1 MIIVSLCTIDDSLL
15 YVYVCDESFPLIYY
29 RLFSSWEDIRKET
42 FQVGSQNFCEIKFPK
57 GILLHLSPLECTK
70 VAKTKQNKKPTWV
83 REQCTQEL
91 ILEGSLFLPKLFG
104 HGTVLSRTRA
114 SFGCSHLF
122 VVPSEKRVVIQENHF
137 PFDLVNEVF
146 LLIFLKVNYHYPN
159 TKTLQNVCQSKSKQL
174 LKIIAG
180 WQILTY

>member
-1 MIIVSLCTIDDSLL
+1 MCVM
-15 YVYVCDESFPLIYY
+15 
-29 RLFSSWEDIRKET
+29 LFSPTRLKLLIDGNTYLCIFHKA
-42 FQVGSQNFCEIKFPK
+42 QEICV
-57 GILLHLSPLECTK
+57 EN
-70 VAKTKQNKKPTWV
+70 AKTKQNKKPTWV

-174 LKIIAG
+174 LKIIAE
-180 WQILTY
+180 WQILSLF